1 MAQKNLDKA
10 TESFC
15 FADFLSGL
23 HQCFCFWTMLETWH
37 EWLCSQPTF
46 ISSKCCETWPGKYF
60 IISSNVFLALIC
72 LSSLVRSSLLS
83 QNTASA
89 GINHKIELSYI
100 RQFKRYISPSSDSN
114 ILFPSCVCRSKSE
127 EEKTAT
133 HIKYTKL
140 CVIPQTPLCI
150 WIYFPENL
158 Y

>member
-15 FADFLSGL
+15 FADLDWFTSVFLFL
-23 HQCFCFWTMLETWH
+23 NNVRDCWH

-72 LSSLVRSSLLS
+72 LSSVVRSSLLS

-133 HIKYTKL
+133 LIKYTKL